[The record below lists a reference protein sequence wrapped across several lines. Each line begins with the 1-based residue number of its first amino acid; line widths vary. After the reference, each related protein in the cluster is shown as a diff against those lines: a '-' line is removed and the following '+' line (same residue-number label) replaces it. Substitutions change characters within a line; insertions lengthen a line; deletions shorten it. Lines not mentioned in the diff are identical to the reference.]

1 MRRCV
6 VVTFIIP
13 NTFIKMMAQNM
24 LRRIVVTFAMA
35 NTSIGIPVQ
44 YLRRYVPLQ
53 VLFAN
58 KLCAMV
64 LRFYLHHYLT
74 HE

>member
-13 NTFIKMMAQNM
+13 NTFIQMMAQNM

-35 NTSIGIPVQ
+35 NTFIGI
-44 YLRRYVPLQ
+44 
-53 VLFAN
+53 
-58 KLCAMV
+58 
-64 LRFYLHHYLT
+64 LT
-74 HE
+74 